1 MARACGRPR
10 RAAPTSNQLVH
21 SLSVIGVWGRNDRV
35 SFHHGDT
42 GHEKKS
48 EKRHFC
54 TCKSLKIKGRIF
66 QISIF
71 SHVHGEHGV
80 SRRSRAATNL
90 LVTGSE
96 PSLTVGLL
104 TDRARRRV
112 GSPPVREG
120 SKILP

>member
-21 SLSVIGVWGRNDRV
+21 SLSVMGVWGRNDRV

-71 SHVHGEHGV
+71 SHVHGGHGDFTEET
-80 SRRSRAATNL
+80 RDL
-90 LVTGSE
+90 H
-96 PSLTVGLL
+96 
-104 TDRARRRV
+104 TDFKSSSTDELRT
-112 GSPPVREG
+112 
-120 SKILP
+120 